1 MQTEP
6 LSHAA
11 IVAQLDAP
19 TQAGLPVHV
28 LPVVGSTNDWCRRRH
43 SEGSTPPF
51 ACFAEQQTRGRGR
64 RGRSWLSAA
73 GANITLSLL
82 WRFALPLQ
90 RLGPLPLFV
99 GLAIRDC
106 LRTAGITGAQL
117 KWPNDVL
124 AGDGKIAGVLTES
137 AYSDSA
143 SADMIL
149 GIGLNYAIPAN
160 AMPDDICW
168 TDACRHLPP
177 DSGACRNRLAGMLLR
192 DVVAACRQF
201 EAQPQTCLRRL
212 QQCFSEPQWVDIHT
226 AGGDKRTGLTK
237 GITSEGELRVE
248 INGVEQVFSSADVSL
263 RSPAVTRE
271 RAVAGDH

>member
-6 LSHAA
+6 LSPAA

-19 TQAGLPVHV
+19 TQAALPVHV
-28 LPVVGSTNDWCRRRH
+28 LPTVDSTNDWCRRRYR
-43 SEGSTPPF
+43 EGAAPPL

-82 WRFALPLQ
+82 WRFALPLH

-99 GLAIRDC
+99 GLTIRDC
-106 LRTAGITGAQL
+106 LRSVGISSAQL

-124 AGDGKIAGVLTES
+124 AGGDKIAGVLIES
-137 AYSDSA
+137 VRGDAA
-143 SADMIL
+143 FADMIV
-149 GIGLNYAIPAN
+149 GMGLNYAMPAQ
-160 AMPDDICW
+160 AMPDGIRW

-177 DSGACRNRLAGMLLR
+177 DSGVSRNRLAGMLLQ
-192 DVVAACRQF
+192 DVAAACRQF
-201 EAQPQTCLRRL
+201 DSQPQTCLRRL

-226 AGGDKRTGLTK
+226 AGADKRTGLTK
-237 GITSEGELRVE
+237 GITSEGALRVE
-248 INGVEQVFSSADVSL
+248 INGEEQVFSSADVSL

-271 RAVAGDH
+271 RAVAGDP